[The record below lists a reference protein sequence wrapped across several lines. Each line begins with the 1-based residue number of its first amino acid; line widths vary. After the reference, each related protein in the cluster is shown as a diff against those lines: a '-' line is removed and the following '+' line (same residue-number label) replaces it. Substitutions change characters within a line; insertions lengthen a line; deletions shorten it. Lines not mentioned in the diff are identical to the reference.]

1 MSEPDQSVRWHK
13 RAWCWSVAHSPLLIG
28 LVVALL
34 LLLVVVGH
42 LVYPYQMKH
51 GSRSREPGIFF
62 FVTVGRVKYFAL
74 LCCAVL
80 AALVALARHR
90 GERD

>member
-13 RAWCWSVAHSPLLIG
+13 RAWCWCVAHSPLLIG

-62 FVTVGRVKYFAL
+62 FVTVGRVKYFVLAS
-74 LCCAVL
+74 CAVL
-80 AALVALARHR
+80 AGLVALSRQR
-90 GERD
+90 SGKD